1 MSCCWFGGLGFSGMV
16 VCVGFGLRSAGG
28 LYLHALVCR
37 LGFRFLAVRRGL
49 ADFDFGFGFWIC
61 GLFRFV
67 VCVDWFDSLG

>member
-1 MSCCWFGGLGFSGMV
+1 MV

-49 ADFDFGFGFWIC
+49 RILILNLGFGFVDFSALWFALI
-61 GLFRFV
+61 GLIVWGEWFGM
-67 VCVDWFDSLG
+67 DWLG